1 MNNGEQVT
9 GTGQTALQLPVM
21 FHRPA
26 GARKTQ
32 PYKEDKLVKGV
43 VEVTLNNEP
52 AGQTLFT

>member
-9 GTGQTALQLPVM
+9 GTG
-21 FHRPA
+21 RSCSA
-26 GARKTQ
+26 GRGRQEDT
-32 PYKEDKLVKGV
+32 PYKEEKLVKMGV